1 MPADERCY
9 RSRMPEPV
17 ASAGPHTRT
26 PTAATG
32 PARARARLAAAA
44 SAIAGA
50 VTDTSASKPA
60 ASSTAAATRGDLPG
74 SSLRREILLAL
85 RRVGP
90 ASPDELSRDIGA
102 SRSGIVGQ
110 LRALEA
116 AKLVTHRVVRHGV
129 GRPRHVY
136 DVTPDA
142 QDLFPANY
150 DGLAAGLVGAILDVG
165 GEELLD
171 AVFDARRR
179 QLGVQL
185 RGRID
190 AVGAEGSLEDRARI
204 LAAHQD
210 ELGYLAEIVRGDD
223 GALRVIERNCAIHRV
238 AGRDSPACDA
248 ELALFTEVL
257 GTDVVRETH
266 IPSGDRCCTYRVGP
280 APA

>member
-1 MPADERCY
+1 MPPHERCY
-9 RSRMPEPV
+9 RSNMSEPI
-17 ASAGPHTRT
+17 ASAAPSTR
-26 PTAATG
+26 PSTAPTG

-50 VTDTSASKPA
+50 VTDANTPATTSS
-60 ASSTAAATRGDLPG
+60 RGDLPG
-74 SSLRREILLAL
+74 SSLRRQILLAL

-179 QLGVQL
+179 QLGIQL

-190 AVGAEGSLEDRARI
+190 DLGTGGSLEDRARV

-210 ELGYLAEIVRGDD
+210 ELGYLAEVVRGDD

-238 AGRDSPACDA
+238 AGPDSPACDA
-248 ELALFTEVL
+248 ELALFSEVL
-257 GTDVVRETH
+257 GTTVVRETH
-266 IPSGDRCCTYRVGP
+266 IPSGDRCCTYRVDP

>member
-1 MPADERCY
+1 M
-9 RSRMPEPV
+9 SEPI
-17 ASAGPHTRT
+17 ASAAPSTR
-26 PTAATG
+26 PSTASTG

-44 SAIAGA
+44 SALAGA
-50 VTDTSASKPA
+50 VTDAGTPA
-60 ASSTAAATRGDLPG
+60 TTATRGDLPG

-136 DVTPDA
+136 DVTADA

-179 QLGVQL
+179 QLGIQL

-190 AVGAEGSLEDRARI
+190 ELGPGGSLDARARV

-210 ELGYLAEIVRGDD
+210 ELGYLAEVVRGDD

-238 AGRDSPACDA
+238 AGPDSPACDA
-248 ELALFTEVL
+248 ELALFSEVL
-257 GTDVVRETH
+257 GTSVVRETH
-266 IPSGDRCCTYRVGP
+266 IPSGDRCCTYRVDP

>member
-1 MPADERCY
+1 
-9 RSRMPEPV
+9 MPEPV
-17 ASAGPHTRT
+17 ASAAPSSR
-26 PTAATG
+26 PSPAPTG
-32 PARARARLAAAA
+32 PSRARARLAAAA
-44 SAIAGA
+44 SALAGA
-50 VTDTSASKPA
+50 VTDASAPKPIDVVAGSAS
-60 ASSTAAATRGDLPG
+60 RGDLPG
-74 SSLRREILLAL
+74 STLRRAILLEL
-85 RRVGP
+85 RRMGP
-90 ASPDELSRDIGA
+90 ASPDELSRGIGA

-110 LRALEA
+110 LRALET

-142 QDLFPANY
+142 QDLFPTNY

-179 QLGVQL
+179 QLGVEL
-185 RGRID
+185 RGRLD
-190 AVGAEGSLEDRARI
+190 DLGERGSLEDRARV

-210 ELGYLAEIVRGDD
+210 ELGYLAEVVRGDD

-238 AGRDSPACDA
+238 AGPRSPACDA
-248 ELALFTEVL
+248 ELALFKEVL

-266 IPSGDRCCTYRVGP
+266 IASGDRCCSYRVGP

>member
-1 MPADERCY
+1 
-9 RSRMPEPV
+9 MPEPV
-17 ASAGPHTRT
+17 ASAAPSTRT
-26 PTAATG
+26 STASTG
-32 PARARARLAAAA
+32 TARARARLAAAA

-50 VTDTSASKPA
+50 VTDAGATKP
-60 ASSTAAATRGDLPG
+60 TAGPSGTVTRSDLPG
-74 SSLRREILLAL
+74 STLRREILLAL

-116 AKLVTHRVVRHGV
+116 ARLVTHRVVRHGV

-179 QLGVQL
+179 QLGIQL
-185 RGRID
+185 RERID
-190 AVGAEGSLEDRARI
+190 DLGSGGTLDDRARV

-210 ELGYLAEIVRGDD
+210 ELGYLAEVVRGDD
-223 GALRVIERNCAIHRV
+223 GVLRVIERNCAIHRV
-238 AGRDSPACDA
+238 AGPGSPACDA
-248 ELALFTEVL
+248 ELALFSEVL
-257 GTDVVRETH
+257 GTNVVRETH
-266 IPSGDRCCTYRVGP
+266 IPSGDRCCTYRVDP

>member
-1 MPADERCY
+1 MPPHERCY
-9 RSRMPEPV
+9 RSNMSEPI
-17 ASAGPHTRT
+17 ASAAPSTR
-26 PTAATG
+26 PSTASTG

-44 SAIAGA
+44 SALAGA
-50 VTDTSASKPA
+50 VTDAGTPA
-60 ASSTAAATRGDLPG
+60 TTATRGDLPG

-136 DVTPDA
+136 DVTADA

-171 AVFDARRR
+171 AVFEARRR
-179 QLGVQL
+179 QLGGHL
-185 RGRID
+185 REHLDELTDG
-190 AVGAEGSLEDRARI
+190 GTLEERTRI
-204 LAAHQD
+204 LARHQD
-210 ELGYLAEIVRGDD
+210 DLGYLAEVVRDED
-223 GALRVIERNCAIHRV
+223 GTLRLVERNCAIHRV
-238 AGRDSPACDA
+238 AAAGGPACDA
-248 ELALFTEVL
+248 ELALFTELL

-266 IPSGDRCCTYRVGP
+266 IPSGDRCCTYRVGTP
-280 APA
+280 VS